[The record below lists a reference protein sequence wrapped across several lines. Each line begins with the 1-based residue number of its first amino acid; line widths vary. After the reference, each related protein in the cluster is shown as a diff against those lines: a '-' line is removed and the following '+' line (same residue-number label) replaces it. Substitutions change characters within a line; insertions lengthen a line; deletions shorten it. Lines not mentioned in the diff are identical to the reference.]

1 MLSAKGR
8 GRHSTFGTIYF
19 WCMGGAFLTM
29 TILSLMRW
37 AEDYDLFVLGLLA
50 YGFVLCGRLA
60 VTRSWGLR
68 IHATCMGMSYIVL
81 LTAFYVDNGKNL
93 PLWRDLPSIAYW
105 VIPALVGVP
114 IIVRT
119 LMRHPL
125 LRSPSRI

>member
-1 MLSAKGR
+1 MLARKGR

-37 AEDYDLFVLGLLA
+37 AEDYHLFVLGLLA
-50 YGFVLCGRLA
+50 YGFALCGRLA
-60 VTRSWGLR
+60 MTRAWGLR
-68 IHATCMGMSYIVL
+68 IHATCMGMSYIML

-93 PLWRDLPSIAYW
+93 PLWRDLPPIAYW
-105 VIPALVGVP
+105 IIPALVGVP
-114 IIVRT
+114 IILRT

-125 LRSPSRI
+125 LKATRT